1 MNVPAVRLLSAAA
14 GVLIAAIAYVVS
26 SRVLGL
32 TIDVAVGRLH
42 FALNL
47 AHFVAVTAAIL
58 VLALAAAAAMERRAA
73 HPQRAWLLFA
83 FAGLLLSL
91 VPTLLLVDEFAA
103 RGILMIAHIGVAAV
117 VIPGIA
123 ATLADKKP
131 AVRGGSAP
139 HAPVKTAQS
148 R

>member
-1 MNVPAVRLLSAAA
+1 MSAPAVRLVSAAG
-14 GVLIAAIAYVVS
+14 GVLIAVTAYVVS

-32 TIDVAVGRLH
+32 SIDVAVGRLD

-58 VLALAAAAAMERRAA
+58 VLALAAAAVLERRAT
-73 HPQRAWLLFA
+73 HPQRVWLLFA

-91 VPTLLLVDEFAA
+91 VPTLLLVDGFGA
-103 RGILMIAHIGVAAV
+103 RGILMIAHLGVATV

-123 ATLADKKP
+123 ATLTDEKP
-131 AVRGGSAP
+131 AERGGSAP
-139 HAPVKTAQS
+139 RAPAMTGQQ